1 METSRLRLLGPA
13 LFYAMH
19 RLCNHVLHDPGDQQ
33 YVDASYATEDALAIK
48 TWLSVNKTPSDEVQM
63 TEVPFA
69 PR

>member
-19 RLCNHVLHDPGDQQ
+19 RLSIASPQPGDQQ